1 MTVQTSAE
9 TLLVEVVGNQT
20 DATAQDEETVE
31 DTHLHVVLNLLA
43 GEGTAVAHEIN
54 EADSNAAVDV
64 QDEVVLLRGGDSL
77 DSNGVVEKLGA
88 GEVLLDE
95 LLDQLNTEVRVVAG
109 LDTVTDTGDKL
120 VLLSH
125 GVNKV
130 TRAHALVKGLGKL
143 LSSTVQGTTE
153 ARTNGQQTGDE
164 SGDEVLAGTGGDDG
178 VHGTRD
184 SGTVVGSKHKN
195 HLQELAGVGR
205 EAAAEPQKRHDTTD
219 ANVLLEDVGDGHTGI
234 EQLLATIVGDGGDEG
249 SGFTDETQLLG
260 PRVVNGDLGDHGL
273 GLGLNGAVGDQVL
286 VDLAQQLR
294 HVLEGVGNVNASFT
308 HGLVLGNGGLQ
319 VRVGRGTS
327 MAELDLSLE
336 HAGAG
341 TNGPSNDG
349 LGDSTVL
356 DGLNDTVLL
365 DTTDFT
371 EQQED
376 LALRLVLEAEQVVDE
391 SGTGVTVTTD
401 GHTLIDTVGVL
412 GNDVVQLVGH
422 TTGLGDVANGS
433 LAVELGCN
441 NVVHHTTGVTDLVG
455 TRLDTTDG
463 SGADDGDAL
472 LLGGDQDFTGT
483 LVSLARDRLEAG
495 RQNIHAQ
502 EHPLQ

>member
-1 MTVQTSAE
+1 MQRNEKKPSELQCRYTEEIFGTLSQDIPGRCPNKDENKEISRKTKLNADLDTALGTTLLQAGQEVGDVVPRVTVQTSAE

-43 GEGTAVAHEIN
+43 GEGTAVAHEVD
-54 EADSNAAVDV
+54 EADSNATVNV
-64 QDEVVLLRGGDSL
+64 QDEVVLLGGGDSL
-77 DSNGVVEKLGA
+77 DSNGVVEQLGA
-88 GEVLLDE
+88 GEVLLDK

-109 LDTVTDTGDKL
+109 LDTVTDTGDEL

-125 GVNKV
+125 GVDKV
-130 TRAHALVKGLGKL
+130 TRAHALVKGLGEL

-153 ARTNGQQTGDE
+153 TRTNGQQTGDE
-164 SGDEVLAGTGGDDG
+164 SGDEVLAGTSGDDG

-184 SGTVVGSKHKN
+184 SGTVVGSKHEN

-219 ANVLLEDVGDGHTGI
+219 TNVLLEDIGDGHTGV
-234 EQLLATIVGDGGDEG
+234 EELLATVVGNGGDEG
-249 SGFTDETQLLG
+249 SGLTDETQLLG
-260 PRVVNGDLGDHGL
+260 PRVVNGDLGDDGL
-273 GLGLNGAVGDQVL
+273 GLGLDGAAGDQVL

-319 VRVGRGTS
+319 VRVGGGTS
-327 MAELDLSLE
+327 VTELDLGLE
-336 HAGAG
+336 HASAS

-349 LGDSTVL
+349 LGDGTIL

-376 LALRLVLEAEQVVDE
+376 LALRLVLEAE
-391 SGTGVTVTTD
+391 
-401 GHTLIDTVGVL
+401 
-412 GNDVVQLVGH
+412 
-422 TTGLGDVANGS
+422 
-433 LAVELGCN
+433 
-441 NVVHHTTGVTDLVG
+441 
-455 TRLDTTDG
+455 
-463 SGADDGDAL
+463 
-472 LLGGDQDFTGT
+472 
-483 LVSLARDRLEAG
+483 
-495 RQNIHAQ
+495 
-502 EHPLQ
+502 